1 MSQRSS
7 PTKVKNRA
15 HIVCPYN
22 PQSQYFEYV
31 NIWDLTVQKILH
43 NIQAAA
49 AAAAAARSVIAAD
62 AASETASAWDSS
74 LTEVT

>member
-1 MSQRSS
+1 VNNAVRDR
-7 PTKVKNRA
+7 PPVNYRA
-15 HIVCPYN
+15 YILCPYN

-49 AAAAAARSVIAAD
+49 ARSVIAAD
-62 AASETASAWDSS
+62 AASETAS
-74 LTEVT
+74 T

>member
-1 MSQRSS
+1 MSLQ
-7 PTKVKNRA
+7 
-15 HIVCPYN
+15 

-49 AAAAAARSVIAAD
+49 AARSVIAAD
-62 AASETASAWDSS
+62 AASETASTWDSS
-74 LTEVT
+74 LAEVT

>member
-1 MSQRSS
+1 MSLQ
-7 PTKVKNRA
+7 
-15 HIVCPYN
+15 

-49 AAAAAARSVIAAD
+49 AAARSVIAAD
-62 AASETASAWDSS
+62 AASETASTWDSS